1 MKRYDYIFKHSD
13 ASAGSSVHSGA
24 AALRSLAMM
33 PWARICP
40 GCWICGDSADY
51 KLLQLRICIYC
62 VCVSVCVYVCD
73 FSRARKTNTA
83 GSPAPP
89 PLCWLQMRVFQM
101 NNTRREMTNSRRDE
115 RLNMWEPESK
125 MGFISSMWRCALEPI
140 KRGRRDSLLFLL
152 LLLLLFCS
160 WCSEAALRRTGLAV

>member
-1 MKRYDYIFKHSD
+1 MIIYSNTVTPRRAAACTAELLLCALWPWCHELGSVLG
-13 ASAGSSVHSGA
+13 AESAGTLPTTNCCNFV
-24 AALRSLAMM
+24 
-33 PWARICP
+33 
-40 GCWICGDSADY
+40 SASTV
-51 KLLQLRICIYC
+51 CAW
-62 VCVSVCVYVCD
+62 VCVSMCVTFPV
-73 FSRARKTNTA
+73 RAKQNKH
-83 GSPAPP
+83 SWLSCPP
-89 PLCWLQMRVFQM
+89 PPSLCWLQMRVFQM